1 MKIGIYARDHQVAAV
16 AMKHGFEL
24 QGQRALFRSLPDY
37 GHGCIEDFDL
47 VVIVGLRGKG
57 ADALRDYQERDV
69 PVLVIDFGYLNRATA
84 EDSDGYWQVGLGGLN
99 QIPQFECPGDRFEAL
114 GLDIQKPVK
123 GDGPVILCAQ
133 VIGDAA
139 HQFDTEAKLEAWA
152 ETVEHDEYRAHPGT
166 GVESEP
172 LGDVL
177 ARAGK
182 IVTWNS
188 NVGHDALLAGV
199 PVEAHG
205 PAPYAGVELKDR
217 EGYFARVAY
226 GQWTVPEMEEGL
238 AAAFVLEKLLGQPVV
253 VAPAEEVANTLTETE
268 TETETEQ
275 ALSVVQKG
283 RGNYSVVR
291 ADGTVVAEGL
301 KKAAAD
307 AMAKGKA

>member
-57 ADALRDYQERDV
+57 ADALRDYQERDI
-69 PVLVIDFGYLNRATA
+69 PVLVIDYGYLSRATA
-84 EDSDGYWQVGLGGLN
+84 DDAEGYWQVGLGGLN
-99 QIPQFECPGDRFEAL
+99 KIPEFECPSDRFEAL
-114 GLDIQKPVK
+114 GLDIKKPVK
-123 GDGPVILCAQ
+123 GDGPAILCAQ
-133 VIGDAA
+133 VVGDAA
-139 HQFDTEAKLEAWA
+139 HPFDTVEKLEAWV
-152 ETVEHDEYRAHPGT
+152 ETVEHDEYRAHPVAG
-166 GVESEP
+166 GESEP
-172 LGDVL
+172 LSDVL

-182 IVTWNS
+182 IITWNS

-205 PAPYAGVELKDR
+205 PAPYAGVAVDASE
-217 EGYFARVAY
+217 EYFARVAY

-238 AAAFVLEKLLGQPVV
+238 AAAFVLEKLLGQPAV
-253 VAPAEEVANTLTETE
+253 VAQAEVVTNSLTE

-275 ALSVVQKG
+275 ALTVVQKG

-307 AMAKGKA
+307 ALAKGKA

>member
-47 VVIVGLRGKG
+47 IVIVGLRGKG

-69 PVLVIDFGYLNRATA
+69 PVLVIDYGYLSRATA

-99 QIPQFECPGDRFEAL
+99 QIPQFECPSDRFEAL

-123 GDGPVILCAQ
+123 GDGPVILCGQ

-166 GVESEP
+166 GVDSEP

-188 NVGHDALLAGV
+188 NIGHDALLSGV

-205 PAPYAGVELKDR
+205 PAPYAGVEMKDR
-217 EGYFARVAY
+217 EAYFARVAY
-226 GQWTVPEMEEGL
+226 GQWTVPEMEDGL

-253 VAPAEEVANTLTETE
+253 VAPAADVTSNLTETE
-268 TETETEQ
+268 TETES

-291 ADGTVVAEGL
+291 ADGSVVAEGL

-307 AMAKGKA
+307 AMAKGQA

>member
-69 PVLVIDFGYLNRATA
+69 PVLVIDYGYLNRATA

-99 QIPQFECPGDRFEAL
+99 QIPQFECPSDRFEAL
-114 GLDIQKPVK
+114 GIPILEPVK
-123 GDGPVILCAQ
+123 GDGPVILCGQ

-139 HQFDTEAKLEAWA
+139 HPFDTAEKLEAWV
-152 ETVEHDEYRAHPGT
+152 ETVEHDEYRAHPAT
-166 GVESEP
+166 GGESEP

-177 ARAGK
+177 ARARK

-217 EGYFARVAY
+217 EAYFARVAY

-238 AAAFVLEKLLGQPVV
+238 AAAFVLKKLLGQPVV
-253 VAPAEEVANTLTETE
+253 VAPVVEVTNTL

-301 KKAAAD
+301 KKADAD
-307 AMAKGKA
+307 AMAKGKV